1 MTKLIEDDMWR
12 RPMAERKQ
20 SVLSQDPQCS
30 YDQWLGLASEKT
42 SKHNYHRRTNN
53 LNHGAQVFVNKHTES
68 NAKRHPKLAKQ
79 KIAKSSKIPIT
90 IPEDPRAPE
99 AFTLNITTPQTKPKK
114 TCLTQSG
121 CVLLSFLVCSLC
133 FLTIL
138 LLYLSQATQVMT
150 AGMPD
155 Q

>member
-1 MTKLIEDDMWR
+1 
-12 RPMAERKQ
+12 MAERKL

-30 YDQWLGLASEKT
+30 YDQWLGLTSEKIC
-42 SKHNYHRRTNN
+42 KQNYHRRTNN
-53 LNHGAQVFVNKHTES
+53 LKHGAQVFGNKQTES
-68 NAKRHPKLAKQ
+68 NVKRHSKLAKPKLAKS
-79 KIAKSSKIPIT
+79 SSKLPIT
-90 IPEDPRAPE
+90 IPIDPRAPE
-99 AFTLNITTPQTKPKK
+99 AFTLNIATPQTKPKK

-138 LLYLSQATQVMT
+138 LIYLSQATQVMT
-150 AGMPD
+150 AGMSD